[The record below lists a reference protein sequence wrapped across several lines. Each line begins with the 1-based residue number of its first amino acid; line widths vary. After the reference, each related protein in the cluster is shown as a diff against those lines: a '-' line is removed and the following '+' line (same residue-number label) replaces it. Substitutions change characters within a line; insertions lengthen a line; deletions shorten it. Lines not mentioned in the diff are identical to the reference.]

1 MANEITSS
9 YLTEFFGEKIAKSAT
24 NIEEQAIKDLAKSFY
39 RGDYPTMDTQTKRAL
54 MFGTIITIPDQ
65 NEEGNLHRIE
75 KALFGLFERGRMFGR
90 QEMICERM
98 ANLEKKIGNLNTIVN
113 DF

>member
-9 YLTEFFGEKIAKSAT
+9 YLTEFLGEKIAKSAT
-24 NIEEQAIKDLAKSFY
+24 NVEEKIIKDLAESFY
-39 RGDYPTMDTQTKRAL
+39 RGDYPTMDTQTIEAIV
-54 MFGTIITIPDQ
+54 FGTTITIPDQ

-75 KALFGLFERGRMFGR
+75 KVLFDLFERGRMFGQ

-98 ANLEKKIGNLNTIVN
+98 AKLEKKIGNLNTIVN